1 MSMPIPLA
9 VDERRPRVGQG
20 VAAPAGATPVQQVI
34 KVRRDYN
41 SWVARETMEDYALR
55 FTPRSFRKWSALRV
69 ANTAFGAASFLVLEA
84 VGGTLLVDY
93 GFVNAFWAILATG
106 LIIFLAGWP
115 ISVYAARH
123 GVDMDLLT
131 RGAGFGYI
139 GSTITSLIYA
149 SFTFIFFALEAAI
162 MAYAIELAFDIPPA
176 WGYLLCSLVV
186 IPLVTHGV
194 TTISRLQVWTQ
205 PLWLLMLVV
214 PLAYVLHQ
222 HPGVIGELWQYG
234 GQGPDG
240 VPRAPGFDLLKFGA
254 AMTVGIA
261 LITQMGEQADY
272 LRFMPEMEP
281 PDRGVP
287 RSTPEGHAGPLRG
300 PWDAPADGPRSGPP
314 CGPRERPRAGRRRT
328 WVSPRAKWWAG
339 VIIGGPGWVIPGV
352 LKMLAGALLAFLAI
366 GYAVP
371 PDRAVDPTQ
380 MYLVAYNAVFSQY
393 GLAVAATAL
402 FVFVSQLKINVT
414 NAYAGS
420 LAWSNFFARLTHSH
434 PGRVVWMVFNTLI
447 ALMLMELDVFQ
458 ALSKVLGLYSNIA
471 ISWMMAVVADLVINK
486 PMGWSPRGI
495 EFKRAHLYD
504 VNPVGVGA
512 MGVASLLSIVAW
524 LGVLGPLAQAFSALI
539 ALVTALLVS
548 PLIAWWTQGRYYLA
562 RSPAIVAPSDDGTYK
577 RLTRCVICE
586 RDYERDDLAH
596 CPAYQG
602 DICSLCCTLDARCN
616 DLCKPHARL
625 SVQWNQ
631 WLRALLPRAVWPYLE
646 TGLGHYLLLMAVV
659 VPLLAGLF
667 AMLYTQELPALLDAG
682 GAGARALRLGFVKA
696 FAALLLVSGI
706 VAWWLVLTHKSRQ
719 VAQEES
725 NRQTQALNEQAQLL
739 RREIESHRRTDA
751 ELQRAK
757 RSADLANQ
765 AKSRYITTVSHELRT
780 PLNSILGY
788 AQLLEE
794 DASVP
799 PHRHQAV
806 KVIRRGGEHLLSL
819 IEGTLDIARIE
830 GGKLRLENKPMRF
843 RDCLQEIVRMFELQ
857 AAAKGIEFRRVLTEP
872 LPEVVRA
879 DEKRLR
885 QILINV
891 LGNAVKFTQVGRVE
905 FRVSHAREMAVFEI
919 EDTGPGIAAAEIE
932 HVFEPFARGSE
943 PSAAASGGTGLGLTI
958 GKMLTDLMGGEMTVT
973 SRTAATPGADATT
986 GTLFRVRLFLPEAS
1000 GVRVER
1006 ELPRTARSGYT
1017 GARRRVLVVDNEEAD
1032 RELLASL
1039 LEPLGFEILKAASG
1053 HAGLA
1058 LLRER
1063 RVDAILMDL
1072 AMPGID
1078 GWATLRAIRE
1088 QALSDAPVAIVSGNA
1103 FDKGLDNDVG
1113 IVADD
1118 FVLKPVRLDEL
1129 LDWLGARLQL
1139 AWHEAPARAAAAPA
1153 PLPAGEWSL
1162 PDASQLQALDELVSL
1177 GYYRGIVRKL
1187 AEIEA
1192 LDPTHAPFA
1201 NQLRALAQQ
1210 FQLDAMTRIIR
1221 QAINN
1226 SPMAPLAPSPEGS
1239 PAGNGPRSGPLRGP
1253 SRPGARP
1260 DDLCAA

>member
-1 MSMPIPLA
+1 MGLAPTWFMSALLPLPEDA
-9 VDERRPRVGQG
+9 ARPRVGQG

-205 PLWLLMLVV
+205 PIWLLMLIV

-222 HPGVIGELWQYG
+222 HPGVLAEIWQYG
-234 GQGPDG
+234 GQGADG

-272 LRFMPEMEP
+272 LRFMPE
-281 PDRGVP
+281 
-287 RSTPEGHAGPLRG
+287 PLPNRK
-300 PWDAPADGPRSGPP
+300 AR
-314 CGPRERPRAGRRRT
+314 
-328 WVSPRAKWWAG
+328 WWAG
-339 VIIGGPGWVIPGV
+339 VIIGGPGWVVPGV
-352 LKMLAGALLAFLAI
+352 LKMLAGALLAYLAI

-371 PDRAVDPTQ
+371 ADRAVDPTQ

-434 PGRVVWMVFNTLI
+434 PGRVVWMVFNTAI
-447 ALMLMELDVFQ
+447 ALMLMELNVFQ
-458 ALSKVLGLYSNIA
+458 ALGKVLGLYSNIA

-486 PMGWSPRGI
+486 PMGWSPKGI

-512 MGVASLLSIVAW
+512 MGVASLVSIVAY
-524 LGVLGPLAQAFSALI
+524 LGALGPLPQAFSALI
-539 ALVTALLVS
+539 ALVTALVVS
-548 PLIAWWTQGRYYLA
+548 PLIAWWTKGRYYIA
-562 RSPAIVAPSDDGTYK
+562 RSPAVEVAGDDGSYK

-631 WLRALLPRAVWPYLE
+631 LLRTLLPRAAWPYIE

-667 AMLYTQELPALLDAG
+667 ATLYTQELPALLEAG
-682 GAGARALRLGFVKA
+682 GVGALALRLGFIKA
-696 FAALLLVSGI
+696 FAALLLISGI

-725 NRQTQALNEQAQLL
+725 NRQTQALNEQTQVLNEQAKTL

-751 ELQRAK
+751 ELQLAK
-757 RSADLANQ
+757 RSAELANQ

-843 RDCLQEIVRMFELQ
+843 RDCVQEIVRMFELQ
-857 AAAKGIEFRRVLTEP
+857 AAAKGIEFRRVLAES

-891 LGNAVKFTQVGRVE
+891 LGNAVKFTHVGRVE
-905 FRVSHAREMAVFEI
+905 FRLTYAREMAVFEI
-919 EDTGPGIAAAEIE
+919 EDTGPGIAADEIE

-943 PSAAASGGTGLGLTI
+943 ASAAASGGTGLGLTI

-973 SRTAATPGADATT
+973 SEVAGPPGLPGSGKS
-986 GTLFRVRLFLPEAS
+986 GTLFRIRLFLPEVS
-1000 GVRVER
+1000 GARVAR
-1006 ELPRTARSGYT
+1006 ELPRVARTGYA
-1017 GARRRVLVVDNEEAD
+1017 GARRRVLVVDNEEVD
-1032 RELLASL
+1032 RDLLANL
-1039 LEPLGFEILKAASG
+1039 LEPLGFEIVKAASG
-1053 HAGLA
+1053 HACLD
-1058 LLRER
+1058 LLPRCAP
-1063 RVDAILMDL
+1063 DAILMDL

-1078 GWATLRAIRE
+1078 GWATVRAIRE
-1088 QALSDAPVAIVSGNA
+1088 RHLSDAPIAIVSGNA

-1113 IVADD
+1113 IAADD
-1118 FVLKPVRLDEL
+1118 FILKPVRVAEL

-1139 AWHEAPARAAAAPA
+1139 EWFEAPARELPA
-1153 PLPAGEWSL
+1153 PVAVIATDWTLPAAEHL
-1162 PDASQLQALDELVSL
+1162 RALDELVSL

-1187 AEIEA
+1187 DEIEA
-1192 LDPTHAPFA
+1192 LDSVHTGFVGH
-1201 NQLRALAQQ
+1201 LRVLAQT

-1221 QAINN
+1221 QSLNDQ
-1226 SPMAPLAPSPEGS
+1226 L
-1239 PAGNGPRSGPLRGP
+1239 PA
-1253 SRPGARP
+1253 
-1260 DDLCAA
+1260 